1 MVLPNIVSDLSDVI
15 KNIEIY
21 NAAVAKGELRDVIA
35 YVRHWY
41 ALKDDD
47 GAWQFAP
54 SKFIGYA
61 DITPAIYQRGHKELD
76 GRVTESAL
84 KQWFEEIPEGHVLE
98 GELQRELRRFI
109 ASHGKS
115 LNSLAQIHVLKSQL
129 PGPARKKNALAG
141 ETWRITANAD
151 MLGGKPCIRGL
162 RIRVT
167 DILEAL
173 ALGATRAEILE
184 DFPYLEDGDI
194 TAALEYAVGSVDHR
208 LIKAA

>member
-1 MVLPNIVSDLSDVI
+1 MPLPNIVTELASVVE
-15 KNIEIY
+15 NIGNY
-21 NAAVAKGELRDVIA
+21 NFAVAKGELRDVIA

-41 ALKDDD
+41 ALKNDD
-47 GAWQFAP
+47 GSWQFAP

-61 DITPAIYQRGHKELD
+61 GITPAIYQREHKELD
-76 GRVTESAL
+76 GRVTESTL
-84 KQWFEEIPEGHVLE
+84 KQWFEEIPQGHVME

-129 PGPARKKNALAG
+129 PGPARKKNASAS
-141 ETWRITANAD
+141 EMWRITASPD

>member
-1 MVLPNIVSDLSDVI
+1 VASPNIVTGLSEVI
-15 KNIEIY
+15 ENIGNY
-21 NAAVAKGELRDVIA
+21 NSAIAKGKLRDVIA

-41 ALKDDD
+41 AFKE
-47 GAWQFAP
+47 GGSWQFAP

-61 DITPAIYQRGHKELD
+61 SITPAIYQREHKELD
-76 GRVTESAL
+76 GRIAESAL
-84 KQWFEEIPEGHVLE
+84 KQWFEEIPEGHVLKE
-98 GELQRELRRFI
+98 ELQKELRRFI

-129 PGPARKKNALAG
+129 PDPVRKKSAAAG
-141 ETWRITANAD
+141 ETWRITANPD

-184 DFPYLEDGDI
+184 DFPYLEDGDV

-208 LIKAA
+208 LVKAA